1 MVRSKDKGRFG
12 QMRKIHNYGDCYFCG
27 GEVVERVIEI
37 EFRWKGK
44 LYVVEGVPTGVCQQC
59 GEKYFTSEV
68 SSAIDQS
75 VKEGTV
81 KRMVEIPV
89 LELGFSP

>member
-1 MVRSKDKGRFG
+1 LFRFDPKSNETDQTNQRSDR
-12 QMRKIHNYGDCYFCG
+12 IHQRPLGI
-27 GEVVERVIEI
+27 EKVIEI
-37 EFRWKGK
+37 EFKWKGR

-75 VKEGTV
+75 VKEGNV
-81 KRMVEIPV
+81 KRMVDIPV